1 MGLESDDIDIALD
14 DMFGEEFAKLI
25 SQHINKDKS
34 ETGKQVNYGVIK
46 ANSEKSKHLE
56 TATIKINGVSIDLV
70 NLRAE
75 SYSSES
81 RVPEEV
87 KLGTP
92 TEDAYRRDLTINSLF
107 YNINERKVEDFTGLG
122 LKDLEDKIVRTPLE
136 PKQTFMDDPLRLLR
150 TIRFANRFEFTIH
163 PDIFEAA
170 KDPEIKVSFSSL
182 ILILIVIFSSK
193 SN

>member
-1 MGLESDDIDIALD
+1 M
-14 DMFGEEFAKLI
+14 
-25 SQHINKDKS
+25 
-34 ETGKQVNYGVIK
+34 
-46 ANSEKSKHLE
+46 
-56 TATIKINGVSIDLV
+56 
-70 NLRAE
+70 
-75 SYSSES
+75 
-81 RVPEEV
+81 PEEV

-122 LKDLEDKIVRTPLE
+122 LKDLKEKIVRTPLE

-182 ILILIVIFSSK
+182 ILILIVIFSSE